1 MNANIVHRSFNT
13 GGEVGQEIRGGR
25 WDGGGGWPR
34 RRSLG
39 TAVLNDPKP
48 PEDSGMC
55 FLSAE
60 KREDAL
66 PDRRHHQL
74 PGPLHLHGGPARRLL
89 PLPVSEVS
97 GGLAALVIPETS
109 VT

>member
-1 MNANIVHRSFNT
+1 M
-13 GGEVGQEIRGGR
+13 GGGCR
-25 WDGGGGWPR
+25 WDGEGGTGGTGGSPG

-39 TAVLNDPKP
+39 TAVLNDPKH

-66 PDRRHHQL
+66 PDRCHHQL
-74 PGPLHLHGGPARRLL
+74 PRPLHLHGGPARRLL

-97 GGLAALVIPETS
+97 GGLAAVVIPETS